1 MSKKIH
7 FMREKDIITVNEN
20 IDSLMDKARNREI
33 QLIEPTLDEFVKVR
47 QIILDFIKK
56 EKRIIYGGYAW
67 HNLIK
72 KVEPADGFYK
82 DTDYTDIEFYSNK
95 PIEDMKKICDI
106 LYAKGFKPIQ
116 GKSAQHEDTYTIF
129 VNFTGY
135 CDISY
140 MPSNVFYGAMTENI
154 NGYRMIHPKFILVDI
169 LRQFNDPMTSFWRLD
184 KNVKRGKI
192 MMKHYP
198 IEFNVKDK
206 NVSIPVLSNECVKLI
221 NNILPLIYKMKHIL
235 FIGLLS
241 HGVYTNPN
249 TDLSKQVINYNNN
262 PIEIISTNAS
272 KDVETIY
279 NYIVKY
285 FIDQGDTNGFDDKIL
300 MEQYFPF
307 FQFTDKKVVFKFK
320 GEIFLTIY
328 GNNEKCIPYNEV
340 NLNLDKSVDKSSSQL
355 AKVKIGTF
363 NVCFMYN
370 LIRFHQS
377 VVEKD
382 SKNSSLYDLLMS
394 QMIEKRN
401 DFLDKQNKT
410 ILDETIYEDFKVN
423 CLGDPISPMR
433 KFMLSRRDRKLLPRS
448 AIFPY
453 DPEERKDNYPT
464 DIYFFH
470 NYSGNIINNPKEFIY
485 NPKKDQIE
493 KHISSDSE
501 SDSETSTASSS
512 SLSIDLNDLV

>member
-1 MSKKIH
+1 MSKKVH
-7 FMREKDIITVNEN
+7 FMREKDITVVSNN
-20 IDSLMDKARNREI
+20 VDIIMDKARNREI
-33 QLIEPTLDEFVKVR
+33 QLIEPTLDEFIKVR

-56 EKRIIYGGYAW
+56 ERRIIYGGYAW
-67 HNLIK
+67 NNLIK
-72 KVEPADGFYK
+72 QKEPSDVFYK

-95 PIEDMKKICDI
+95 PIEDMKNLCDI

-116 GKSAQHEDTYTIF
+116 GKSAQHDETYTIF

-140 MPSNVFYGAMTENI
+140 MPSNVFYGAMTETV

-198 IEFNVKDK
+198 IEFNNK
-206 NVSIPVLSNECVKLI
+206 SITIKSTDDIMPLLSSESI
-221 NNILPLIYKMKHIL
+221 NLVNFILPLICEMKNIL
-235 FIGLLS
+235 FIGLVGYNVYMNPNINIKTQS
-241 HGVYTNPN
+241 ITYTN
-249 TDLSKQVINYNNN
+249 N
-262 PIEIISTNAS
+262 PLELISVNPS

-285 FIDQGDTNGFDDKIL
+285 FVDNHKPNDFNDKII

-307 FQFTDKKVVFKFK
+307 FQFTDKKVVFKCN

-328 GNNEKCIPYNEV
+328 GNNEKCIPYNDV
-340 NLNLDKSVDKSSSQL
+340 KLSLNSTKTNNTQL
-355 AKVKIGTF
+355 KIKVGTF

-370 LIRFHQS
+370 LIRFHQN
-377 VVEKD
+377 VVEKNNAGANLFD
-382 SKNSSLYDLLMS
+382 YLML
-394 QMIEKRN
+394 QMLTKRD
-401 DFLDKQNKT
+401 DFLNTNDKT
-410 ILDETIYEDFKVN
+410 ILDETIYEDFKVG
-423 CLGDPISPMR
+423 CLGEPISPMR

-453 DPEERKDNYPT
+453 DPEERKDNYAT
-464 DIYFFH
+464 DIYFF
-470 NYSGNIINNPKEFIY
+470 NNSSGNIINNPKEFVY
-485 NPKKDQIE
+485 NKKDLIQ
-493 KHISSDSE
+493 KNKSDTDSDTE
-501 SDSETSTASSS
+501 SDTDSNTDTK
-512 SLSIDLNDLV
+512 

>member
-1 MSKKIH
+1 
-7 FMREKDIITVNEN
+7 MREKDIITVNEN

-33 QLIEPTLDEFVKVR
+33 QLIEPTLDEFTKVR

-198 IEFNVKDK
+198 IEFNIK
-206 NVSIPVLSNECVKLI
+206 NNTNIPVLSNETI
-221 NNILPLIYKMKHIL
+221 NLVNVILPLISKMKHIL
-235 FIGLLS
+235 FIGLVA
-241 HGVYTNPN
+241 HGAYTNPN
-249 TDLSKQVINYNNN
+249 TDLSKQTINYNNN
-262 PIEIISTNAS
+262 PIEIISTSAI

-285 FIDQGDTNGFDDKIL
+285 FIDKGDITGFDDKIL

-307 FQFTDKKVVFKFK
+307 FQFTDKKVVFKYK
-320 GEIFLTIY
+320 GEVFLTIY
-328 GNNEKCIPYNEV
+328 RNNEKCIPYNEV
-340 NLNLDKSVDKSSSQL
+340 KLSLNKTTING
-355 AKVKIGTF
+355 VKIGTF

-377 VVEKD
+377 VVEKEQ
-382 SKNSSLYDLLMS
+382 NNASLYDLLMS
-394 QMIEKRN
+394 QMIDQRN

-423 CLGDPISPMR
+423 CLGDPVSPMR

-464 DIYFFH
+464 DIYFFN

-485 NPKKDQIE
+485 NNKKDQIN
-493 KHISSDSE
+493 ISKDSE
-501 SDSETSTASSS
+501 SNTETESKSISANSDSV
-512 SLSIDLNDLV
+512 SIDLNELTDSD

>member
-1 MSKKIH
+1 
-7 FMREKDIITVNEN
+7 MREKDIITVNEN
-20 IDSLMDKARNREI
+20 IDSLMDKARNKEI
-33 QLIEPTLDEFVKVR
+33 QLIEPTLNEFIKVR

-67 HNLIK
+67 NNLIK
-72 KVEPADGFYK
+72 KVEPTDVFYK
-82 DTDYTDIEFYSNK
+82 DTDYTDVEFYSNK

-140 MPSNVFYGAMTENI
+140 MPSNVFYGAMIENI

-184 KNVKRGKI
+184 KNIKRGKI

-198 IEFNVKDK
+198 IEFNIKDK
-206 NVSIPVLSNECVKLI
+206 VSIPVLSGETIKLV
-221 NNILPLIYKMKHIL
+221 NNILPLISKMEHIL
-235 FIGLLS
+235 FIGLVS
-241 HGVYTNPN
+241 YNVYTNPN
-249 TDLSKQVINYNNN
+249 VDLSKQTINYNNN
-262 PIEIISTNAS
+262 PIEIISTKAP

-285 FIDQGDTNGFDDKIL
+285 FIDKEDTNGFDDKIL

-307 FQFTDKKVVFKFK
+307 FQFTAKKVVFKYK

-328 GNNEKCIPYNEV
+328 GNNEKCVPYNEV
-340 NLNLDKSVDKSSSQL
+340 KLNLDKSSSQST
-355 AKVKIGTF
+355 KVKIGTF

-377 VVEKD
+377 IVEKD
-382 SKNSSLYDLLMS
+382 NKNSSLYDSLMS

-423 CLGDPISPMR
+423 CLGDPISPVR

-453 DPEERKDNYPT
+453 DPEERKDNYAT
-464 DIYFFH
+464 DIYFFN

-485 NPKKDQIE
+485 NNKKDQI
-493 KHISSDSE
+493 KIST
-501 SDSETSTASSS
+501 ETNSSS
-512 SLSIDLNDLV
+512 TNSSSADSSSVSIDLNYLTDSD

>member
-7 FMREKDIITVNEN
+7 FMREKDILVVNEN
-20 IDSLMDKARNREI
+20 VDLLMDKARKQEI
-33 QLIEPTLDEFVKVR
+33 QIIEPKFDEFTKVR

-56 EKRIIYGGYAW
+56 ERRIIYGGYAW

-95 PIEDMKKICDI
+95 PIEDMKTICDI
-106 LYAKGFKPIQ
+106 LYAKGFKFIQ

-140 MPSNVFYGAMTENI
+140 MPSNIFYGTMTETV

-169 LRQFNDPMTSFWRLD
+169 LRQFNDPMTSYWRLD

-198 IEFNVKDK
+198 ITFADTKTPSNK
-206 NVSIPVLSNECVKLI
+206 ILPILSSKTVQLVNF
-221 NNILPLIYKMKHIL
+221 ILPLLSKMKTII
-235 FIGLLS
+235 FIGLL
-241 HGVYTNPN
+241 GYNAYINPN
-249 TDLSKQVINYNNN
+249 VNLSKQTVSYTND
-262 PIEIISTNAS
+262 PIEIISANAS
-272 KDVETIY
+272 KDVESIY

-285 FIDQGDTNGFDDKIL
+285 YIDNKMPNEFNEKIL
-300 MEQYFPF
+300 MEQYFSF
-307 FQFTDKKVVFKFK
+307 FQFTDKKVVFKCD

-340 NLNLDKSVDKSSSQL
+340 KLNSDLI
-355 AKVKIGTF
+355 KIGTF

-370 LIRFHQS
+370 LIRFHQGI
-377 VVEKD
+377 VD
-382 SKNSSLYDLLMS
+382 KNNKLSEQCDYLMA
-394 QMIEKRN
+394 QMLEKRN
-401 DFLDKQNKT
+401 SFLSEHNKT
-410 ILDETIYEDFKVN
+410 VLDETIYEDFKVK
-423 CLGDPISPMR
+423 CLGDPTSPMR
-433 KFMLSRRDRKLLPRS
+433 KFMLSRKDRKLLPRS
-448 AIFPY
+448 AIYPY
-453 DPEERKDNYPT
+453 DPEERKDNYAT

-470 NYSGNIINNPKEFIY
+470 NYSGNIINNPKEFVY
-485 NPKKDQIE
+485 NNKKTQSTSNSDESTNSDSIDSDGA
-493 KHISSDSE
+493 SSDSAS
-501 SDSETSTASSS
+501 SDSAFQNSSGS
-512 SLSIDLNDLV
+512 DF